1 MSSRH
6 FSVETRSQAAL
17 IVGEGN
23 PLTPH
28 LISELKN
35 RGIYGVTPSD
45 PSALQA
51 LSHTHDLDY
60 LILLT
65 PFNIPPDLIP
75 PLQSLLQSS
84 VTRLI
89 VAHHVNTPLPDL
101 PLGPLALEL
110 VYCDYLD
117 SATLLESPILS
128 AWLPD
133 ILSSRSLTIPG
144 DGLAEI
150 GLLSTADLARGIAGA
165 ITTPHTTKASRVL
178 LSSIAPLSIL
188 NLAYALRTALPYKIS
203 LNFAPNQSTPVS
215 LADLTVPAFSWDQTS
230 NPTSLLAALVDSL
243 PRGEVKPSSKAVS
256 EPVSTINHQP
266 LAIKPISRPPRL
278 SRLDPQ
284 PVFVPLV
291 TPRPHISIPSLFL
304 RLHSKRT
311 PPTATNSH
319 QLPKIYSII
328 TRGLLLAIALYL
340 SSLAF
345 AATITALS
353 LRSLASS
360 SSPTALPTVS
370 TLARPAATFLEANLV
385 VISLIPGLGDS
396 RPLTDS
402 LLLLDSYQR
411 FLLALNTAHSVSD
424 TTGSLL
430 RHILGA
436 GEGDLVKLISSAR
449 LDTEDLY
456 QQLSLLGGALPT
468 SPPTLI
474 PARYH
479 DNYSAAKTELFD
491 LKRSVL
497 MTKAILSTLPDLI
510 GVGGRRKYGILFQN
524 NMELRGTG
532 GFIGSF
538 AILSFD
544 NGVLYDMP
552 VYDVYAADGQLKG
565 HVEPPK
571 PIKDILGEANWYLR
585 DSNFDPDF
593 PTSARRAEWFIQ
605 KTLNQELDGTIAVNL
620 HSLSDLLRATGPL
633 TVPDYN
639 ETISADNLYERAQ
652 YHAEVNF
659 FPGSTQKKEFLS
671 SVGNALFT
679 QLGALAS
686 NSGNGLAI
694 AQALLRSIEQ
704 KNTLISVTH
713 PGTEHVLSTLNW
725 NGSILSQPDS
735 TMVVDSNFGVNKA
748 NYFVRRDTQVVITL
762 AKDLSFNHV
771 LRLRYTNTS
780 TSNSWPAGAYKNY
793 SRFYL
798 PPGSLIRG
806 FKVGDKELSTSDYT
820 LSSEH
825 NRTVV
830 SYLLNVPINTALGVE
845 LEYQVP
851 GKLSG
856 NSPQYSWYWQK
867 QPGTAS
873 SEPLTVY
880 LNYPLYLKPQLVA
893 PVATTGVQQLKFDFT
908 NDTDHRLT
916 VNFTQ

>member
-28 LISELKN
+28 LLSELKN

-45 PSALQA
+45 LSALQA

-60 LILLT
+60 LVLLT
-65 PFNIPPDLIP
+65 PFNIPSDLIP
-75 PLQSLLQSS
+75 PLQSLLQSG

-89 VAHHVNTPLPDL
+89 VAHHINTPLPDL
-101 PLGPLALEL
+101 PLGPLTHEL

-133 ILSSRSLTIPG
+133 LLSSRSLTIPG

-150 GLLSTADLARGIAGA
+150 GLLSIADLARGIARA

-203 LNFAPNQSTPVS
+203 LNFSPNQSTPVS

-230 NPTSLLAALVDSL
+230 NPTSLLAAFVDSL
-243 PRGEVKPSSKAVS
+243 PHGEVKTPFKAVPQ
-256 EPVSTINHQP
+256 PVSTINHQP
-266 LAIKPISRPPRL
+266 LAIKPISHQPRL
-278 SRLDPQ
+278 SRLHPQ

-291 TPRPHISIPSLFL
+291 TPRPQRAPSVAS
-304 RLHSKRT
+304 RAKWGW
-311 PPTATNSH
+311 SH
-319 QLPKIYSII
+319 II

-456 QQLSLLGGALPT
+456 QQLSLLGGALPS

-479 DNYSAAKTELFD
+479 DNYSAAKTELSD

-671 SVGNALFT
+671 SIGNALFT
-679 QLGALAS
+679 QLGALSS

-725 NGSILSQPDS
+725 NGSILSPPDS